1 MPFFAFIGYD
11 GPRGGELRPE
21 HRPAHIEGL
30 KGLAAAD
37 RIRHAGP
44 LIGEE
49 GTPIGSLIVFEADDL
64 EAARA
69 IAEGD
74 PYVTRG
80 IFDRWELHETRV
92 VFP

>member
-11 GPRGGELRPE
+11 GPRGAELRPI
-21 HRPAHIEGL
+21 HRPAHIERL

-44 LIGEE
+44 LIGDG
-49 GTPIGSLIVFEADDL
+49 GTPIGSLVVFEADDL
-64 EAARA
+64 DAARA

-74 PYVTRG
+74 PYVSEN